1 MTSSAREAH
10 TVQQTE
16 SALLTASVQVL
27 EGLASGQ
34 RPLSTVSASLADLAT
49 ALDVEQVIVAIDDA
63 ELGRQ
68 LFSSGRT
75 PLSEIG
81 ELFSGPPRARTDPP
95 SRLDNALDRLI
106 VASVS
111 AALERARSSA
121 PAASGQL
128 TPSGVEDPAG
138 LAALVNRIGVA
149 ADRCTRYGWGFT
161 LVVLRLDESEAG
173 AVRQI
178 ESQLRASD
186 TVVDLGE
193 REIGIMLPAAPGDEV
208 PRILARVGRHG
219 AVSTFCYGLAACP
232 GDATDPT
239 ELLALATSRLG
250 LAAGSRTTEIHSL
263 DQGVV

>member
-1 MTSSAREAH
+1 M
-10 TVQQTE
+10 QQTE
-16 SALLTASVQVL
+16 SALLTASVRVL

-34 RPLSTVSASLADLAT
+34 RPLSTVSDSLADLAT

-81 ELFSGPPRARTDPP
+81 ELFAGPPRARTEPP
-95 SRLDNALDRLI
+95 SLLDSALDRLI
-106 VASVS
+106 VASVA

-121 PAASGQL
+121 PVTGQL
-128 TPSGVEDPAG
+128 TPPDVEGPSG
-138 LAALVNRIGVA
+138 LAELVKRIGIA
-149 ADRCTRYGWGFT
+149 ADRCTRYGWGFI
-161 LVVLRLDESEAG
+161 LVVLRLDESEDG
-173 AVRQI
+173 ASRQI
-178 ESQLRASD
+178 ETQLRASD
-186 TVVDLGE
+186 TVVDLGN
-193 REIGIMLPAAPGDEV
+193 REIGIMLQAAAGDEV

-250 LAAGSRTTEIHSL
+250 VAAGSRTTEIHAL